1 MVHYNLKLIPH
12 LSINS
17 GIKPV
22 DKKDG
27 AGSHNWGTHNDEIE

>member
-1 MVHYNLKLIPH
+1 MCL
-12 LSINS
+12 NS

>member
-1 MVHYNLKLIPH
+1 MLITY
-12 LSINS
+12 IYVCVYS

>member
-1 MVHYNLKLIPH
+1 MC
-12 LSINS
+12 INDNRHGYS
-17 GIKPV
+17 GVKPI